1 MPGGG
6 TNLELAVHCLHEAQ
20 GNILDALEMLLLQG
34 PQKPPFHPLA
44 NYHYS
49 GSHLWTPAEKQLF
62 KKAFGLHKKDFYLIQ
77 KKIQTKTVSQCVE
90 YYYSWKK
97 ILKFDTSRA
106 QLVEKRPKREQ
117 DEVEMDEEKIA
128 CSPKKRHC
136 HLPKQENKLK
146 PRNYKKSAQSTFSPA
161 SSQKETLDRPRSTGS
176 QGVFPCKECTRVFD
190 KIKSR
195 NAHMKRHRLQDQM
208 EPMIKIKWPMK
219 HLKNEPEKQE
229 RNSDVDF
236 LQW

>member
-117 DEVEMDEEKIA
+117 DEVEMDEEK
-128 CSPKKRHC
+128 
-136 HLPKQENKLK
+136 
-146 PRNYKKSAQSTFSPA
+146 
-161 SSQKETLDRPRSTGS
+161 
-176 QGVFPCKECTRVFD
+176 
-190 KIKSR
+190 
-195 NAHMKRHRLQDQM
+195 
-208 EPMIKIKWPMK
+208 
-219 HLKNEPEKQE
+219 E
-229 RNSDVDF
+229 R
-236 LQW
+236 